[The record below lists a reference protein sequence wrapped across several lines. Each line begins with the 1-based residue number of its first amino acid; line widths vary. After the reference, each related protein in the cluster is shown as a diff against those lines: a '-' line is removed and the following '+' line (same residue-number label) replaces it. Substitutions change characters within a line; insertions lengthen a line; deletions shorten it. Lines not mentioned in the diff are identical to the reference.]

1 MIKKLLLFLLI
12 NLLSLSCIE
21 ASYIGCNNTIKYD
34 KRCNPYKS
42 HLIYVDKN
50 IIENGKYIRNKTKP
64 PKGISLQGAVERYI
78 DYKEDIRDKQLY
90 QKYKEFN
97 RNLGLCEYIYVYFER
112 DKLSRNY
119 KSFIYIAPYLIS
131 DSNKKSLIVI
141 ESFSKKKIKRDKKRL
156 VKKHKKYKKHK
167 KKKKIKKKRVVLIK
181 VYQILHK
188 VKKGETLSHIAQLYH
203 TTIAD
208 IKDMNDM
215 GDDSFIKVGDIL
227 KVPSKN
233 KIVLTQKRFN
243 KIKSMM
249 GKYKVERGDSL
260 GSLSKFFRVKIS
272 DIAFLNHFDRKR
284 KLKIGE
290 EILLPLT
297 QDNIDNLV
305 DVRRIERE
313 LAKRDAQR
321 RARLKKL
328 KAYSKKLKYL
338 NNQNFKHKIRVIA
351 TAYTSHERQTD
362 KTPFLA
368 AWNNPIRPGMKVIA
382 VSPDLI
388 RKYGLTNGIKVKI
401 SGLKGIYT
409 VRDKMNKKLKNHID
423 IYMGT
428 NIRKALRWGRRR
440 VVLYW

>member
-1 MIKKLLLFLLI
+1 MIKKQFLLLLI
-12 NLLSLSCIE
+12 NLFALSFIE
-21 ASYIGCNNTIKYD
+21 ASSIGCDNTIKYD

-42 HLIYVDKN
+42 HLIYVDNK
-50 IIENGKYIRNKTKP
+50 IINNGKYIHNKIKHP
-64 PKGISLQGAVERYI
+64 RGISLQRAVERYI
-78 DYKEDIRDKQLY
+78 AYTEDIRDKRL
-90 QKYKEFN
+90 KESKLN
-97 RNLGLCEYIYVYFER
+97 QNIGVCEYIYVYFER
-112 DKLSRNY
+112 DRLSRNY
-119 KSFIYIAPYLIS
+119 KSFMYIAPYLIL

-141 ESFSKKKIKRDKKRL
+141 ESFEVKKIKKRL
-156 VKKHKKYKKHK
+156 VKKKRKRYRYKNRHKR
-167 KKKKIKKKRVVLIK
+167 KKKRVVFVK

-203 TTIAD
+203 TTIED

-215 GDDSFIKVGDIL
+215 GDDSFIKIGDIL

-233 KIVLTQKRFN
+233 KIVLTQKKFN

-249 GKYKVERGDSL
+249 GKYKVESGDSL

-272 DIAFLNHFDRKR
+272 DIAFLNNFNRKR
-284 KLKIGE
+284 RLKIGE
-290 EILLPLT
+290 QIILPLT

-313 LAKRDAQR
+313 LAKRDAER
-321 RARLKKL
+321 KAKLKKIRV
-328 KAYSKKLKYL
+328 YSKKLKYL
-338 NNQNFKHKIRVIA
+338 DNQNFKHKIRVVA

-362 KTPFLA
+362 DTPFLA
-368 AWNNPIRPGMKVIA
+368 AWNNPIRPGMKT
-382 VSPDLI
+382 PDLI
-388 RKYGLTNGIKVKI
+388 RRYGLTNGIKVKI

-409 VRDKMNKKLKNHID
+409 VRDKMNKKLRNHID

>member
-1 MIKKLLLFLLI
+1 MIKKQFLLLLI
-12 NLLSLSCIE
+12 NFLALSFIE
-21 ASYIGCNNTIKYD
+21 ASSIGCDNTIKYD
-34 KRCNPYKS
+34 KRCDPYKS
-42 HLIYVDKN
+42 HLIYVDKK
-50 IIENGKYIRNKTKP
+50 IIDNGRYIYNKTNR
-64 PKGISLQGAVERYI
+64 PKGISLQRVVERYI
-78 DYKEDIRDKQLY
+78 DYKEDIRDKIL
-90 QKYKEFN
+90 YKESKLN
-97 RNLGLCEYIYVYFER
+97 QSIGLCEYIYVYFER
-112 DKLSRNY
+112 DRFSRNY
-119 KSFIYIAPYLIS
+119 KSFTYIAPYLIS

-141 ESFSKKKIKRDKKRL
+141 ESFDIKKIKKRL
-156 VKKHKKYKKHK
+156 VKKKRKRYRYKKKHK
-167 KKKKIKKKRVVLIK
+167 RKKKRVVFVK

-203 TTIAD
+203 TTIED
-208 IKDMNDM
+208 IKDINDM
-215 GDDSFIKVGDIL
+215 GDDSFIKIGDIL
-227 KVPSKN
+227 KIPSKN
-233 KIVLTQKRFN
+233 KIVLTQKKFN

-249 GKYKVERGDSL
+249 GTYKVEKGDSL
-260 GSLSKFFRVKIS
+260 GSLSKFFKVRIS
-272 DIAFLNHFDRKR
+272 DIAFLNNFNRRR

-290 EILLPLT
+290 KILLPLT